1 MTQETMVPLNKK
13 RTPFGVLSAAS
24 LRSLAMLCMLLDHM
38 WASVVPG
45 NNWMNYVGRIAFPLY
60 AFQLVEGFFH
70 TSDRKRYG
78 KRLLLFALISEI
90 PFNLLH
96 VSSPVFPFQQNTIF
110 TLFLGFWIISAL
122 EQLRQNRTWKQRLKT
137 LLTVFIA
144 LLLSIIGFVDYGLTG
159 VLTIIL
165 FYLCR
170 FLPFSCLFQLIGM
183 LCLHVIFFKGQTIP
197 VFGYDFPTQ
206 GFALLALI
214 PIWLYNGQ
222 KGRGG
227 KVFQY
232 TAYAF
237 YPVHQIA
244 LYLIRSF
251 M

>member
-1 MTQETMVPLNKK
+1 MAHITALSTTKK
-13 RTPFGVLSAAS
+13 QLPFGGLSATA
-24 LRSLAMLCMLLDHM
+24 LRCLAMSCMLLDHM
-38 WASVVPG
+38 WASVIPG
-45 NNWMNYVGRIAFPLY
+45 NNWMNDIGRIAFPLY

-78 KRLLLFALISEI
+78 KRLLLFALLSEI

-96 VSSPVFPFQQNTIF
+96 MSSAIFPFQQNTIF
-110 TLFLGFWIISAL
+110 TLFLGFWAISAL
-122 EQLRQNRTWKQRLKT
+122 EQFRQNRTWKQRIKA
-137 LLTVFIA
+137 LLIVFAA
-144 LLLSIIGFVDYGLTG
+144 LLLSVVGFVDYGLMG
-159 VLTIIL
+159 VLTVIL

-170 FLPFSCLFQLIGM
+170 YLPVGWLFQLIGM
-183 LCLHVIFFKGQTIP
+183 ICLNIVFFKGQTIP
-197 VFGYDFPTQ
+197 VLGFDFPIQ

-227 KVFQY
+227 KAFQY

-237 YPVHQIA
+237 YPAHQLA
-244 LYLIRSF
+244 LYLIRLF